1 MVSICFCESDMSFLN
16 FWTPT
21 LWSMCQGGICRCAT
35 RCLIERAHGRA
46 SANVISD
53 IGAIEL
59 G

>member
-1 MVSICFCESDMSFLN
+1 MSFLN
-16 FWTPT
+16 FCTPT
-21 LWSMCQGGICRCAT
+21 LGSMCQGGICRCET
-35 RCLIERAHGRA
+35 RYLIERAHGRA